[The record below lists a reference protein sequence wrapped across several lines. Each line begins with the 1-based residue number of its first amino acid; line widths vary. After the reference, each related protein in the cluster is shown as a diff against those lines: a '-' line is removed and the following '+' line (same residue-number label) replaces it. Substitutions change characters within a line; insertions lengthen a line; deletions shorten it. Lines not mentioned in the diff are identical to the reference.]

1 MQKNFPKKR
10 TLEKPP
16 TKSTSNDKG
25 IFEKN
30 H

>member
-1 MQKNFPKKR
+1 MQENFTKKR